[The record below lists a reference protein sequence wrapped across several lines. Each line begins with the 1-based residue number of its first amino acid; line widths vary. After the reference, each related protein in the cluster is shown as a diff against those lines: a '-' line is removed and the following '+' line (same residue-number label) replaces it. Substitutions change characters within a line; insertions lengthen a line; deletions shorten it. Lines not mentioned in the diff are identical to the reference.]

1 MSGSNVL
8 LRECSEKRLDKGLEG
23 HVSLGEAVRK
33 GRDLKTVGGKTG
45 ACSEGREEQG
55 PAKRRDGRGGSAL
68 KSKGFAYARD
78 VMKGAFE
85 RVLRFLRKEN
95 RDF

>member
-1 MSGSNVL
+1 M
-8 LRECSEKRLDKGLEG
+8 
-23 HVSLGEAVRK
+23 RK
-33 GRDLKTVGGKTG
+33 GRGLKTVGGKTG

-55 PAKRRDGRGGSAL
+55 PACLGLCSWPPCQDGRGGSAL
-68 KSKGFAYARD
+68 KSKAFAYGRD
-78 VMKGAFE
+78 VMKGAFK